1 MAVAAAA
8 ARERGDRRSI
18 SILSIAHLVN
28 DSNQSAIPAILPWLV
43 AHHGLSLAQAALLVL
58 AMNLSSSVVQPLFGY
73 LSDRTS
79 LVWLIPAAIFLGCF
93 GTAVIGFSPS
103 MPFMLAGAFVS
114 GIGVAAF
121 HPEGSRYANYF
132 GGTNRATAMSW
143 FTTGGYLGFA
153 LGPVVVTPLVVAF
166 GIPGVAWLLL
176 PGTIV
181 ALVMWRELPQYRD
194 ARERVHGVRRRRP
207 GEDDWRAFGILGLV
221 VALRSTAFFAAVTFL
236 PIFAISVV
244 HVDKVLG
251 SLAFSTMLLA
261 GAASTIWA
269 GRVADRID
277 RRVVVTWSLA
287 GTALFAACVAALGR
301 YAPNYPA
308 LLPLAV
314 ALGAALGASASV
326 VVVLGQEYLPKRI
339 GVASGVTLGLSVTI
353 GGLAAPL
360 FGAIGDRFGL
370 VAVFAAIVGFGLA
383 GLVFSFALPRPAAL
397 ERA

>member
-1 MAVAAAA
+1 
-8 ARERGDRRSI
+8 
-18 SILSIAHLVN
+18 
-28 DSNQSAIPAILPWLV
+28 
-43 AHHGLSLAQAALLVL
+43 
-58 AMNLSSSVVQPLFGY
+58 
-73 LSDRTS
+73 
-79 LVWLIPAAIFLGCF
+79 
-93 GTAVIGFSPS
+93 
-103 MPFMLAGAFVS
+103 
-114 GIGVAAF
+114 
-121 HPEGSRYANYF
+121 
-132 GGTNRATAMSW
+132 MSW